1 VILLNFVAL
10 RFHVLLGAQDCGC
23 VVDALLAVWCRSAV
37 RKNLIFFLATKGG
50 TTGVIIFTMS
60 LSTFKQRPVT
70 MLTISADKAG
80 QRIDNF
86 LHTHLKAVPRSHIY
100 RILRT
105 GEVRINKGRIKP
117 TYRLVVGDVL
127 RLPPLQYKVHNPNVP
142 SANRRK
148 VLLNAILYED
158 AHLLIINKPAGMAV
172 HGGSGINGGVIEAL
186 RVLYPN
192 APYLELV
199 HRLDRET
206 SGCLMIAK
214 KRSMLRRLH
223 DLLRDGGIHKQ
234 YLALVQGRWNPHIR
248 RVDAPLRKN
257 ILQSGERIV
266 RVSAKGK
273 SALTQFSI
281 EQQFTTTTLLR
292 VQPLTG
298 RTHQIRV
305 HAAHQGHPIAGDGK
319 YGDESFNQQM
329 RQNGLKR
336 LFLHAEKLDID
347 LPDINYHLSTSA
359 PLPDALQQTLLCQKK
374 TLNC

>member
-1 VILLNFVAL
+1 
-10 RFHVLLGAQDCGC
+10 
-23 VVDALLAVWCRSAV
+23 
-37 RKNLIFFLATKGG
+37 
-50 TTGVIIFTMS
+50 MS

-70 MLTISADKAG
+70 LLTISADHAG

-86 LHTHLKAVPRSHIY
+86 LHTHLKGVPRSHIY

-117 TYRLVVGDVL
+117 TYRLMAGDVL
-127 RLPPLQYKVHNPNVP
+127 RLPPLQYQPINPNVP
-142 SANRRK
+142 SANSQK
-148 VLLNAILYED
+148 ALANAILYED

-223 DLLRDGGIHKQ
+223 DLLRHGGIHKQ
-234 YLALVQGRWNPHIR
+234 YLALVQGHWNPHLS
-248 RVDAPLRKN
+248 RVEAPLRKN

-273 SALTQFSI
+273 SAISQFSI
-281 EQQFTTTTLLR
+281 VQQFTTTTLLR

-305 HAAHQGHPIAGDGK
+305 HAAHQGHPIAGDSK
-319 YGDESFNQQM
+319 YGDDTFNKQM
-329 RQNGLKR
+329 RHDSLKR

-347 LPDINYHLSTSA
+347 LPEINYYLSTCA
-359 PLPDALQQTLLCQKK
+359 PLPAASQQVLNLQT
-374 TLNC
+374 

>member
-1 VILLNFVAL
+1 M
-10 RFHVLLGAQDCGC
+10 
-23 VVDALLAVWCRSAV
+23 
-37 RKNLIFFLATKGG
+37 
-50 TTGVIIFTMS
+50 FTMN
-60 LSTFKQRPVT
+60 TYKQTPVT
-70 MLTISADKAG
+70 FLTISAEQAG

-86 LHTHLKAVPRSHIY
+86 LHTHLKGVPRSHIY

-117 TYRLVVGDVL
+117 TYRLMVGDVL
-127 RLPPLQYKVHNPNVP
+127 RLPPLQCQDHNPNVP
-142 SANRRK
+142 SANRLK
-148 VLLNAILYED
+148 ALANAILYED

-172 HGGSGINGGVIEAL
+172 HGGTGINGGVIEAL
-186 RVLYPN
+186 RALYPN

-199 HRLDRET
+199 HRLDRDT

-223 DLLRDGGIHKQ
+223 DLLRNGGIHKH

-248 RVDAPLRKN
+248 RVEAPLRKN
-257 ILQSGERIV
+257 LLQSGERIV
-266 RVSAKGK
+266 RVSAEGK

-292 VQPLTG
+292 VQPFTG

-305 HAAHQGHPIAGDGK
+305 HAAHQGHPIAGDSK
-319 YGDESFNQQM
+319 YGDETFNQQM
-329 RQNGLKR
+329 RHDKLKR
-336 LFLHAEKLDID
+336 LWLHAEKLDID
-347 LPDINYHLSTSA
+347 LPEINYHLSTSA

-374 TLNC
+374 TLNY